1 MNVDVH
7 EMPGLPPLHLRYSP
21 GRSRRLVVSI
31 AGVGRKRRQ
40 VPPVEFARIA
50 HWNGENHVLYV
61 SDESRSWLNGPG
73 LAEFLVD
80 AVKGVAEQIG
90 AEQICVVGNSMG
102 ASMAMILAALMPID
116 HVVAITPQFSVHP
129 ERMPEEERW
138 GYFRDRI
145 CDWPFPEMPDLR
157 HTDSEITLLHGGS
170 PDELRHALR
179 FPADAGYWHYIF
191 PHMGHELARILHD
204 AEQLAPIVTLSLLGR
219 NLRARRIV
227 RAAGGMSRQKF
238 DRLHTIPLSEEAL

>member
-1 MNVDVH
+1 MIDVR
-7 EMPGLPPLHLRYSP
+7 ELPGMPPLYLSYSP

-31 AGVGRKRRQ
+31 AGVGRNRKQ
-40 VPPVEFARIA
+40 VPPIEFARIA

-61 SDESRSWLNGPG
+61 SDESRSWMNGPG

-90 AEQICVVGNSMG
+90 AEQITVVGNSMG
-102 ASMAMILAALMPID
+102 GTMAMILASLMPID
-116 HVVAITPQFSVHP
+116 HVVAITPQFSAHP
-129 ERMPEEERW
+129 GVVPEEDRW
-138 GYFRDRI
+138 TYFRDRI
-145 CDWPFPEMPDLR
+145 RDWPFPQVPDLR

-191 PHMGHELARILHD
+191 PQMGHALARTLHD

-219 NLRARRIV
+219 NLQARRIV
-227 RAAGGMSRQKF
+227 RAAGGVSREKF
-238 DRLHTIPLSEEAL
+238 DRLHTIPLSKEAL

>member
-1 MNVDVH
+1 MIDVR
-7 EMPGLPPLHLRYSP
+7 EMPGMPPLYLNYSP
-21 GRSRRLVVSI
+21 GRSGRLVVSI
-31 AGVGRKRRQ
+31 AGVGRNRKQ
-40 VPPVEFARIA
+40 VPPPEFARIA

-102 ASMAMILAALMPID
+102 GTMAMILASLMPID
-116 HVVAITPQFSVHP
+116 HVVAIAPQFSVHP
-129 ERMPEEERW
+129 ELIPEEDRW
-138 GYFRDRI
+138 SYFRDRI
-145 CDWPFPEMPDLR
+145 RDWPYAQVPDLR
-157 HTDSEITLLHGGS
+157 HTDSEVTLLHGGS

-191 PHMGHELARILHD
+191 PQMGHVLARGLHD
-204 AEQLAPIVTLSLLGR
+204 AEHLAPIVTLSLLGR
-219 NLRARRIV
+219 NLQARRIV
-227 RAAGGMSRQKF
+227 RAAGGMSREKF